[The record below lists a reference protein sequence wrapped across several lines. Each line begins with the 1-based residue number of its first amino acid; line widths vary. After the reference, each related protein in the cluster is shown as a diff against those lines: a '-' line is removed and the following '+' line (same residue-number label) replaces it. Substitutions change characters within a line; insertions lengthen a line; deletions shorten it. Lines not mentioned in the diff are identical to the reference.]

1 MLYCILNDCGDI
13 IGRFK
18 SEYKAIFYVLNCI
31 ADGNYNINL
40 QSMTKEEYLTYVRK
54 QIEEDWKNYAEKNQC
69 PSRV

>member
-1 MLYCILNDCGDI
+1 MLYCVFNDCGDI

-40 QSMTKEEYLTYVRK
+40 QPMTKEEYLTYMRK
-54 QIEEDWKNYAEKNQC
+54 RIKEEWKNYAEKN
-69 PSRV
+69 